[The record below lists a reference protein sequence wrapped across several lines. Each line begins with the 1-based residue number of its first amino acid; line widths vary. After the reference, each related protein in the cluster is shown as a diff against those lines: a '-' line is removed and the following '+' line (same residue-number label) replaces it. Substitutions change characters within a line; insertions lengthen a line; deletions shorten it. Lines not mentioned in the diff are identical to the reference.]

1 MKWVRKSI
9 FLIILGIF
17 ISPVLLNA
25 QNQCFET
32 TYSAIS
38 LPDSI
43 LIISSSI
50 QVENQF
56 GKIIPHKL
64 SEGFLKFNITDS
76 KDTLKVCFNYIPKKQ
91 QIVAAAVPE
100 HFFDS
105 TARFTNKVYTEN
117 ITSKSTQELLG
128 LGGIEISGAFMRS
141 VSAGAQQSA
150 MMHSVMDLTISGNI
164 SEDLKLQARMTDQQ
178 MPFEPEGNTQRL
190 QDFDRVNV
198 QLIHKN
204 WGLEAGDLNIQS
216 SNHLNFLRY
225 NRQVQGLGISSS
237 KLSFDSTQSN
247 TQLVTSFARS
257 KTGVQNIEPLEGV
270 LGPYRIE
277 GPQNEPFIFIL
288 AGSEKVFLDG
298 EQLQR
303 GLENDY
309 VIDYNA
315 AEIIF
320 NSSIYISKYSVI
332 QIEFEY
338 SDRQYNRNVTTL
350 KHEQSIGK
358 LDLNIGY
365 FQQMD
370 KPDNQIQD
378 LSQSDLDVL
387 SSLGGSSRY
396 AEIPSIDSL
405 GFAHDKTR
413 YAKVDTVVNGRVFH
427 IFKSSRNPEI
437 AHYQLNFTMVG
448 DNRGNYRI
456 ANSSENGVVYEW
468 IAPINEIPQGN
479 YEPIKK
485 MALPQNQQVIN
496 IGLSYQL
503 NDESNISF
511 EYAGSEFVS
520 NRFNKNNT
528 QLKGNALALG
538 FKSSPKGINFLENAN
553 ISYFI
558 KYEYLDSAFAP
569 VQPFRA
575 MDFNRN
581 WGIEESA
588 VFQAGEEHLVNIG
601 TTVKTNN
608 QVLSYDLALRTKQNM
623 GDGYQHN
630 INFQNEGDFKIN
642 IDGFLME
649 SENADFNTDWKK
661 ALVDFKFAKYKV
673 MPGYTFIT
681 QQHQIRNKGELSGSF
696 QYFDS
701 HQFYLNK
708 EDSGKWNFSLSHEFR
723 SDRRPY
729 EGQMLESEDAQNT
742 QLKSTFNLGE
752 TNVLSMNVLRR
763 SIQQKFDSTQNEQY
777 FQGGL
782 NWQSSFWDGNI
793 IQNLN
798 FQTGTGRVLQRSYF
812 FMEVARGLGTHSYSD
827 LNENGEQELNEFFED
842 ETDYGD
848 RNYVKVLTMG
858 NEYQTAF
865 INNLQ
870 YQLRWKMP
878 VNWAKSQNLL
888 QYLGKLSGSFNTNL
902 DTKNTFEDWSER
914 ISPFN
919 TQGNENILS
928 SRNMWKSTFFYN
940 RGGNAFLESSWSQ
953 SNRKQLLLDGF
964 EGMDRKNFYLSGT
977 FSAFNDWNFNTLYK
991 TSQNTSFSDRVEERD
1006 YQFSSTTI
1014 IPKIIWQGSRNLR
1027 VSLAYK
1033 NENKWSPDEAIGG
1046 EVLVNSLELS
1056 NKLIQSQ
1063 NGILESK
1070 LSYVSVLS
1078 DLGDNQSP
1086 LAYEMFEGLRAGDN
1100 YVWNLSLRRKII
1112 GDLNLILQYVGR
1124 KSQDRKTIHNG
1135 SIQLTALF

>member
-1 MKWVRKSI
+1 LKWARKSI
-9 FLIILGIF
+9 FLVVLGFF

-25 QNQCFET
+25 QNHCLQT
-32 TYSAIS
+32 PYSAIS
-38 LPDSI
+38 LPDSV
-43 LIISSSI
+43 LIISASI
-50 QVENQF
+50 EVENQF
-56 GKIIPHKL
+56 GEIILHEL
-64 SEGFLKFNITDS
+64 SEGFLKFNKTDS
-76 KDTLKVCFNYIPKKQ
+76 KDILLVCFNYIPKNQ
-91 QIVAAAVPE
+91 PIVSTSVPE
-100 HFFDS
+100 HYFDS
-105 TARFTNKVYTEN
+105 TARFTNKIHAEN

-141 VSAGAQQSA
+141 VSAGGQQSA

-198 QLIHKN
+198 QLINEN

-216 SNHLNFLRY
+216 SNQLNFLRY

-237 KLSFDSTQSN
+237 ILSFDSSQSN

-277 GPQNEPFIFIL
+277 GPQNEPFIFIM

-309 VIDYNA
+309 VIDYNS

-320 NSSIYISKYSVI
+320 NSNIYISKYSVI

-350 KHEQSIGK
+350 KHEQSIGN
-358 LDLNIGY
+358 LELNIGY
-365 FQQMD
+365 FQQAD

-378 LSQSDLDVL
+378 LSQSDLDEL
-387 SSLGGSSRY
+387 SSLSGNSRY

-405 GFAHDKTR
+405 GFAPDKTR
-413 YAKVDTVVNGRVFH
+413 YAKVDTVLNGKTFH
-427 IFKSSRNPEI
+427 IFKSSKNPET

-448 DNRGNYRI
+448 ENSGNYRI
-456 ANSSENGVVYEW
+456 ANSAENGVVYEW
-468 IAPINEIPQGN
+468 VAPIDGMPQGN

-496 IGLSYQL
+496 IGLNYQL
-503 NDESNISF
+503 KDKSDISF

-520 NRFNKNNT
+520 NRFNKSNT

-538 FKSSPKGINFLENAN
+538 FKSSPKIINFMKNAN
-553 ISYFI
+553 INYFI

-569 VQPFRA
+569 VQPFRN

-581 WGIEESA
+581 WGMDESA
-588 VFQAGEEHLVNIG
+588 VFQAGEEHLVNLG
-601 TTVKTNN
+601 TTIKTDN
-608 QVLSYDLALRTKQNM
+608 QVLRYDLALRNKENK
-623 GDGYQHN
+623 GNGYQHN
-630 INFQNEGDFKIN
+630 INFQNEGDLRIS

-649 SENADFNTDWKK
+649 SKNDDFNTDWKK
-661 ALVDFKFAKYKV
+661 AVVDFKFAKYKL
-673 MPGYTFIT
+673 MPGYSFRT

-701 HQFYLNK
+701 HQFYINK

-723 SDRRPY
+723 SDKKPF
-729 EGQMLESEDAQNT
+729 EGTMTELEDAQNT

-752 TNVLSMNVLRR
+752 TNRLSMNILRR
-763 SIQQKFDSTQNEQY
+763 SIQQKFDSSQDEQY

-812 FMEVARGLGTHSYSD
+812 FMEVARGLGTYSYSD

-858 NEYQTAF
+858 DDYQTAF

-878 VNWAKSQNLL
+878 GSWAKSQNLL
-888 QYLGKLSGSFNTNL
+888 QYLGKLSGNFNANL
-902 DTKNTFEDWSER
+902 DTKNTFEKWSDR

-919 TQGNENILS
+919 TQDNENILS

-940 RGGNAFLESSWSQ
+940 RGGDAFLESGWSQ

-964 EGMDRKNFYLSGT
+964 EGMDRKNFHLSGT
-977 FSAFNDWNFNTLYK
+977 LNAFNDWNFNTLYK
-991 TSQNTSFSDRVEERD
+991 SSQNISYSDRVEERD
-1006 YQFSSTTI
+1006 YQFSTTAI
-1014 IPKIIWQGSRNLR
+1014 IPKIIWQGSKNIRL
-1027 VSLAYK
+1027 SLAYK
-1033 NENKWSPDEAIGG
+1033 NENKWSPNEAIGG
-1046 EVLVNSLELS
+1046 EVMVNSLELS
-1056 NKLIQSQ
+1056 NKLIQAQ

-1070 LSYVSVLS
+1070 FSYVSVIS
-1078 DLGDNQSP
+1078 DLGDDQSP

-1112 GDLNLILQYVGR
+1112 GDLNLIIQYIGR
-1124 KSQDRKTIHNG
+1124 KSQAQKTIHNG
-1135 SIQLTALF
+1135 SVQLTALF